1 MIKNLNIV
9 NVGSHWSNSDQIK
22 FVVKN
27 LIERNEEI
35 WVQYIRINDNTS
47 YECLVD
53 AFTYRF
59 HRDINEQ

>member
-9 NVGSHWSNSDQIK
+9 NIGSYWSSNQIK
-22 FVVKN
+22 FMVTN

-35 WVQYIRINDNTS
+35 WVQYIRVNDNTS

-59 HRDINEQ
+59 YKDINE